1 MAQFDVYRMKAGGR
15 LVVWLQH
22 DLFSD
27 QKTAIV
33 APLLGIAD
41 QVKPAGKT
49 NPTVKLNGELYIIAM
64 QGMAAVQVSEL
75 SEPVWRVVGLREQIG
90 AAVDLLFFGI

>member
-1 MAQFDVYRMKAGGR
+1 MAQFDICRMKAGGS

-27 QKTAIV
+27 QKTTIV
-33 APLLGIAD
+33 APLLRIAD

-49 NPTVKLNGELYIIAM
+49 NPTLKLNGEIYIIAM

-75 SEPVWRVVGLREQIG
+75 SEPVWRVAGLREQIA